1 MTNDEA
7 RAYFVSKGLTYSSI
21 TENMF
26 TRLQE
31 LLSNELEIYRTSG
44 GKHAE
49 EMNLK
54 LRKPLKKQIKI
65 LKRTGLQFAYL
76 RVDGSYFH
84 NREAISFNRDGF
96 IGFGG
101 EFSSANTQPMLMA
114 FCKWCD
120 EIAKIVYV

>member
-7 RAYFVSKGLTYSSI
+7 RAYFVSKGLSYSKI
-21 TENMF
+21 TENMIA
-26 TRLQE
+26 RLQE
-31 LLSNELEIYRTSG
+31 LLTIELEKYLVYG
-44 GKHAE
+44 GKHAK
-49 EMNLK
+49 EMGLT

-84 NREAISFNRDGF
+84 NREAISFNKDGF

-101 EFSSANTQPMLMA
+101 KFSSVNIQPMLKA

-120 EIAKIVYV
+120 EISAN